1 MKHAMDGSAGG
12 AIGLGELAE
21 TLTLMVIAQNAA
33 AIEVK
38 RLAANV
44 TAFQLGAAHAGAH
57 PLDNQVTFQFRN
69 GADNHYHRPTQR
81 AAGIDLLPETDELD
95 VEMIQLI
102 QHLKEVFYRSGQ
114 PIAGP
119 DQDHVET
126 AAAGIGHHLIETR
139 APGFGSADL
148 VYILLDDLIVSL
160 RGHLLEIVQ
169 LRLGMLI
176 QGGDSQ
182 VEGGALH
189 GRHKTSIYIYIYIYS

>member
-38 RLAANV
+38 RLAADV

-81 AAGIDLLPETDELD
+81 DAGIDLLPKADKLD
-95 VEMIQLI
+95 ID
-102 QHLKEVFYRSGQ
+102 
-114 PIAGP
+114 PI
-119 DQDHVET
+119 
-126 AAAGIGHHLIETR
+126 
-139 APGFGSADL
+139 
-148 VYILLDDLIVSL
+148 
-160 RGHLLEIVQ
+160 
-169 LRLGMLI
+169 
-176 QGGDSQ
+176 
-182 VEGGALH
+182 
-189 GRHKTSIYIYIYIYS
+189 